1 MKRLI
6 TGAIAIATLV
16 LPSTANAATACS
28 GFLTNVISYA
38 NGDVTIYGLWRTDW
52 TQICNLNQ
60 ERLGVSP
67 QTCFSWFSI
76 MSSSIT
82 ENKQVVVYYP
92 TLTQDQCATMPT
104 YASSPVPGYVRLV
117 KGASSQKL

>member
-1 MKRLI
+1 MKNSIFMML
-6 TGAIAIATLV
+6 ASLALAF
-16 LPSTANAATACS
+16 SSNANAATSCS

-76 MSSSIT
+76 MSSAIT

-92 TLTQDQCATMPT
+92 TLTQAQCATMPT
-104 YASSPVPGYVRLV
+104 YASAPVPGYVRLV
-117 KGASSQKL
+117 K